1 MNDYRK
7 KAFVE
12 LSQSFPS
19 LAAMAR
25 HFGVSAP
32 AMSKWK
38 KFGVPLARVP
48 YLMLR
53 YPKLKA
59 WEGLPKRV

>member
-7 KAFVE
+7 LAFDE
-12 LSQSFPS
+12 LAGQFKN
-19 LAAMAR
+19 LAEMAK
-25 HFGVSAP
+25 HFGVSSP
-32 AMSKWK
+32 AIAKWK
-38 KFGVPLARVP
+38 KSGVPLARVP